1 MRVRA
6 RARACVRVRACVR
19 ACVCSIILLSLF
31 DKYMYDDSDES
42 HRAESSLDFCHTPT
56 LAPFTPAA
64 AAAAAAAGGVGGD
77 VDAGVLAGAGAMA
90 TAQLETVDGSVA
102 CRELCSSSSEP
113 CLTTTSPPTKHRHR
127 VTTHHNVVSFQ
138 HQLLLIVSVPI
149 DSDAFSALTLLVG
162 HREEHLACK
171 IE

>member
-1 MRVRA
+1 
-6 RARACVRVRACVR
+6 
-19 ACVCSIILLSLF
+19 
-31 DKYMYDDSDES
+31 MYDDSDES

-64 AAAAAAAGGVGGD
+64 AAAAAAAAAGVGGD

-102 CRELCSSSSEP
+102 CHELCSSSSEP

-138 HQLLLIVSVPI
+138 L
-149 DSDAFSALTLLVG
+149 G
-162 HREEHLACK
+162 CY
-171 IE
+171 

>member
-1 MRVRA
+1 
-6 RARACVRVRACVR
+6 
-19 ACVCSIILLSLF
+19 
-31 DKYMYDDSDES
+31 MYDDSDES

-113 CLTTTSPPTKHRHR
+113 YLMTTSPPTKHRHR

-171 IE
+171 IER